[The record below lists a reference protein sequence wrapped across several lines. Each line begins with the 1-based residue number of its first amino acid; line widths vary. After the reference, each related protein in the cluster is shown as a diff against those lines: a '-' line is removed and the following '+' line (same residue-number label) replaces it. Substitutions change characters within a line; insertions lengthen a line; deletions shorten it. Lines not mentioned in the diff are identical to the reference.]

1 MATEQDY
8 LQQAQAMLP
17 PGPAWTRSPDAT
29 LTKVLEVFAAISAGV
44 ASRGERLVF
53 EANPANSMELLPD
66 WERVTGLPDE
76 CAKCIDSPKTVEER
90 RNDLVIHLRANSE
103 PTPAYFESLG
113 ARLGH
118 EIILNEL
125 RPFICGLSRC
135 GDRLNGLADVRYN
148 AVTIFINSNRVAW
161 FRTGSAR
168 CGDRLGSIR
177 YATELECLLNKLKPA
192 HVNFIYSYE

>member
-29 LTKVLEVFAAISAGV
+29 LTKVLEVFAAVSAGV

-113 ARLGH
+113 ARLGY
-118 EIILNEL
+118 EIIVNEL

-135 GDRLNGLADVRYN
+135 GDRLNGGHASRYN
-148 AVTIFINSNRVAW
+148 SVTVFIKGSRSVR
-161 FRTGSAR
+161 FRTGVSR
-168 CGDRLGSIR
+168 CGEKLLTIR
-177 YATELECLLNKLKPA
+177 YATELECVLNKLKPA
-192 HVNFIYSYE
+192 HVVFIYSYE